1 MPQLAQFPSVFPIW
15 WIALTASVGVLAS
28 LAAIVIRGHITKS
41 AQLSRGRTVVVALI
55 VGLSIFVWRLSGNIP
70 ELNDDPAGVLS
81 PNDWLCPVITYVF
94 LGLYAAMWP
103 AANIPSW
110 AKTRALLTVV
120 SFAVNV
126 VTI

>member
-1 MPQLAQFPSVFPIW
+1 MPQLPQFPSVFPIQ

-28 LAAIVIRGHITKS
+28 LAAIAIRGHITRS
-41 AQLSRGRTVVVALI
+41 AELSRGRTVVVALI

-81 PNDWLCPVITYVF
+81 PNDGLRPVITYVF

-103 AANIPSW
+103 AATIPSW